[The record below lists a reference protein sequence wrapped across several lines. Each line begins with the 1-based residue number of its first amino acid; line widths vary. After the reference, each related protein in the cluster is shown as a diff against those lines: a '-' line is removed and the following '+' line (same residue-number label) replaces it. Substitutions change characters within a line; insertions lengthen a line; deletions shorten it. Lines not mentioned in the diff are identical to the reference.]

1 MMKLSTR
8 TTIVRFA
15 TAIVTGWLSLF
26 LAQFPLV
33 IDSIYNVSIYWSL
46 IFPLT
51 IAWAW
56 GTEYAAAA
64 CTLGGVCAI
73 PFIQSPE
80 YGMGNILISVFCV
93 IAVMMTGMLFSE
105 KKRIKRINFYAGVL
119 IYAVLCYLM
128 INLMLPDILI
138 HNSEEYKRY
147 ISPMILSTYSL
158 GFILSM
164 FVLLCTV
171 KVMFDIPVIRRIFGA
186 EVLPYSEKNAQ
197 VMCVVFGVALTYVF
211 IDLLVDNSYFT
222 GRGIHTS
229 ILFHSN
235 GSPIKMLMVV
245 TAALLICDFVLYDTM
260 KSNRSST
267 ELRISEERYRTIYS
281 NMIDTYLEIDRDGN
295 ILCAT
300 PSVSDTL
307 GRTEAY
313 VTGKP
318 FSGFFKDSRAAEIY
332 IARLFESGRLT
343 NIELAGRNEAHP
355 TLLVSGKT
363 MHRTELGGDVGVIT
377 IRNITDYKQ
386 TEAKRR
392 ELSAMTNAIFESNKD
407 LIWVVDGSD
416 FTLIY
421 FNRAFS
427 EYIRRTRG
435 MEARRGSTLAELFTQ
450 QEAEFI
456 ERSYYTVLQQGNF
469 FADLKTEKEHLS
481 LDLSFYPIRV
491 SRNVV
496 NISVFAK
503 DMTKQVNAEQEI
515 LRLNEGLEKM
525 VDERTCELQDAYR
538 DLESYSYTVTH
549 EFKTPVREID
559 AYMSVIEEDNADV
572 LPEQSIK
579 DLHSVRKICSEALEM
594 IQKMMV
600 YSKAGY
606 MVLNIE
612 DIDMEQLVRD
622 VVKEVSMSRSVPCEL
637 VCYSLPHIAAD
648 AFLMRVA
655 VTNIISNSVKFS
667 EKHGRAEITV
677 GCMTSGDRKSYYF
690 TDKGVGFTPSDKND
704 LFALYNRAHNSGDYD
719 GSGIGLAVVQR
730 ICRRSAGEAYIFGKE
745 GVGCTVVLEFRG
757 RGVNA

>member
-51 IAWAW
+51 ISWAW
-56 GTEYAAAA
+56 GTEYAVTA

-105 KKRIKRINFYAGVL
+105 KKSIKRINFYAGVL

-186 EVLPYSEKNAQ
+186 EVLPYSEKNAR

-281 NMIDTYLEIDRDGN
+281 NMIDTYL
-295 ILCAT
+295 
-300 PSVSDTL
+300 
-307 GRTEAY
+307 
-313 VTGKP
+313 
-318 FSGFFKDSRAAEIY
+318 
-332 IARLFESGRLT
+332 
-343 NIELAGRNEAHP
+343 
-355 TLLVSGKT
+355 
-363 MHRTELGGDVGVIT
+363 
-377 IRNITDYKQ
+377 
-386 TEAKRR
+386 
-392 ELSAMTNAIFESNKD
+392 
-407 LIWVVDGSD
+407 
-416 FTLIY
+416 
-421 FNRAFS
+421 
-427 EYIRRTRG
+427 
-435 MEARRGSTLAELFTQ
+435 
-450 QEAEFI
+450 
-456 ERSYYTVLQQGNF
+456 
-469 FADLKTEKEHLS
+469 
-481 LDLSFYPIRV
+481 
-491 SRNVV
+491 
-496 NISVFAK
+496 
-503 DMTKQVNAEQEI
+503 
-515 LRLNEGLEKM
+515 
-525 VDERTCELQDAYR
+525 
-538 DLESYSYTVTH
+538 
-549 EFKTPVREID
+549 
-559 AYMSVIEEDNADV
+559 
-572 LPEQSIK
+572 
-579 DLHSVRKICSEALEM
+579 
-594 IQKMMV
+594 
-600 YSKAGY
+600 
-606 MVLNIE
+606 
-612 DIDMEQLVRD
+612 
-622 VVKEVSMSRSVPCEL
+622 
-637 VCYSLPHIAAD
+637 
-648 AFLMRVA
+648 
-655 VTNIISNSVKFS
+655 
-667 EKHGRAEITV
+667 
-677 GCMTSGDRKSYYF
+677 
-690 TDKGVGFTPSDKND
+690 
-704 LFALYNRAHNSGDYD
+704 
-719 GSGIGLAVVQR
+719 
-730 ICRRSAGEAYIFGKE
+730 
-745 GVGCTVVLEFRG
+745 
-757 RGVNA
+757 